1 MTMAATARR
10 ADYDVVVVGGGPGG
24 ATAATDLA
32 LAGRRVL
39 LIDRGGR
46 IKPCGGA
53 IPTKLIEEFDVPA
66 SLLRARIRSAR
77 IFAPSGASVDMTIDD
92 GFVGMV
98 DRDVFD
104 PWLRERAA
112 SAGAVVLAA
121 LFESARAAGDGL
133 LDVRFVRADGREETV
148 AARMIVGADGA
159 NSTVRRAMFGRD
171 RRPPYVF
178 AYHEIVTSPIGQRHG
193 FDAQRCDVYYQG
205 RISPDFYGWVFPH
218 GDTTSV
224 GVGSAV
230 KGFDLKAATRALREA
245 AGLEA
250 QQTLR
255 EEGAPLPLKPLRRW
269 DNGRDAVLVG
279 DAAGVVAP
287 SSGEGIYYAMDCG
300 RLAARAAGEFLAT
313 GNARA
318 LASVRRRFMRKHGR
332 VFLILGFMQG
342 FWYKNDKR
350 RERFVVIC
358 EDRDVQKLVWESYLH
373 KRLARTDPLAHV
385 RVFLKDLRHLLR
397 LAFQ

>member
-1 MTMAATARR
+1 MTMAAARR
-10 ADYDVVVVGGGPGG
+10 ADYDVVVAGGGPGG

-39 LIDRGGR
+39 LLDREGR
-46 IKPCGGA
+46 TKPCGGA
-53 IPTKLIEEFDVPA
+53 IPTKLIEEFDIPA
-66 SLLRARIRSAR
+66 SLLQARIRSAR
-77 IFAPSGASVDMTIDD
+77 IFAPSGNSVDMKIED

-98 DRDVFD
+98 GRDVFD

-112 SAGAVVLAA
+112 SSGATVLAA
-121 LFESARAAGDGL
+121 TFESACAADDSL
-133 LDVRFVRADGREETV
+133 LDVRFVRNDGIAETV
-148 AARMIVGADGA
+148 AARMIIGADGA
-159 NSTVRRAMFGRD
+159 NSTVRRVMFGRD
-171 RRPPYVF
+171 QRPPYVF
-178 AYHEIVTSPIGQRHG
+178 AYHEIVRSPAGRRQS
-193 FDAQRCDVYYQG
+193 FDARRCDVYYQG

-224 GVGSAV
+224 GVGSAI
-230 KGFDLKAATRALREA
+230 KGFDLRAATRALREA
-245 AGLEA
+245 AGLGA

-269 DNGRDAVLVG
+269 DNGRDTVLVG

-287 SSGEGIYYAMDCG
+287 SSGEGIYFAMDCG
-300 RLAARAAGEFLAT
+300 RLAAQAAGEFLAT
-313 GNARA
+313 GNPRA
-318 LASVRRRFMRKHGR
+318 LVGVRRRFMRKHGR

-342 FWYKNDKR
+342 FWYRNDKR
-350 RERFVVIC
+350 RERFVMIC